1 MGQLIQIKRSTDNKA
16 STLMLNAGEMA
27 YSTAEP
33 TNPSGEIPL
42 YSAGGTVHNEIWIG
56 KASTSTNPALGE
68 KIFSS
73 DLIHAWDNDKFIMK
87 GEDAGGTVSFGNTT
101 VDSLQSIGAVSGTSG
116 DFGTGAVIGG
126 TGTFS
131 AALQGL
137 NLTVTSGAIGVT
149 AANVDLSLTSDTKKV
164 KLNALVID
172 GTSNGSSA
180 NNALVFDTLTSTF
193 KPGTIDVTASA
204 KAAISAEDDSLN
216 YTDGAFSINTTK
228 ETVRTTALI
237 KDSINTVA
245 LTAGTADSS
254 LVYNTNS
261 EKWDF
266 TPATQISLSQSNN
279 SIALTLSASG
289 VLKLDADLIVA
300 NTADTVAS
308 IDDMEPKFA
317 GLLVKPGT
325 VNDYAEF
332 IVGAYTDVNFGT
344 NVLNNV
350 ATPTVGHQAA
360 TKEYVDSVATG
371 LGVKKPVK
379 ASTTANLTGAYVS
392 SAGTITGTGAL
403 VVDGVAINTIQVGG
417 SGGSTITVEAD
428 RVLVRNQTNANEN
441 GIYELT
447 TAGNGSTS
455 FVLTRALSADSLTE
469 LAAGT
474 FVFDENK
481 SKGYV
486 ISSDFAAGATF
497 GTSGADIT
505 WSLFSSAGVIE
516 ADDVTTKKVGNE
528 IQVNIDS
535 SGVIESPSTGLNVRI
550 DEDQGLHF
558 VNVGETTVKA
568 LAVELDSTS
577 PLVHDTGGIKLGYN
591 NTMNVTSNAL
601 GVNAF
606 SNHFTSST
614 DLRIKLT
621 GGLTSDA
628 NGLNVNLDGS
638 GGLVTTS
645 GKIGIKKSSVA
656 DNAIS
661 VTTDGIHVKLR
672 EHDDTSITLANNKF
686 SVKTGGIINDMLAG
700 SIDLTTKVTGLLP
713 KTSGGLGL
721 TTVVSGFLW
730 GNGSAYSAIANG
742 TAGQIMTMG
751 AGGVP
756 EFTTMDGGTF

>member
-279 SIALTLSASG
+279 SAALTLSASG